1 MPVVNLIRILAVT
14 NVIDMMLLV
23 LIVINAME
31 DKFNDK
37 K

>member
-1 MPVVNLIRILAVT
+1 MPVVYLIKTLAVT
-14 NVIDMMLLV
+14 NIMNMLFLMLLV
-23 LIVINAME
+23 INVME

>member
-1 MPVVNLIRILAVT
+1 MPVVNLIKMLAVT
-14 NVIDMMLLV
+14 NVINMMLLV
-23 LIVINAME
+23 LIVINVME

>member
-1 MPVVNLIRILAVT
+1 MPVVNLIRTLAVT
-14 NVIDMMLLV
+14 NVINMMLLV
-23 LIVINAME
+23 LIVINVME